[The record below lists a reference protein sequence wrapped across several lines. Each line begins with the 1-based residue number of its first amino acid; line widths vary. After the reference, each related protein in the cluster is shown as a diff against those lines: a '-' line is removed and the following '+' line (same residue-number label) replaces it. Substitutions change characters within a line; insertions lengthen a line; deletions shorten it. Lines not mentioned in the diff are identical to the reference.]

1 MPDDTRY
8 GPATPGNAAVVQ
20 EFLGHPTA
28 LQQPWVESPFFE
40 SQIETR
46 KLGPQEREW
55 ARTYHEQGYLV
66 LENFF
71 EPKLLDAI
79 ATDYARL
86 FDPHTRFDAPD
97 HVQRLLR
104 QDTNR
109 IQDAWWVS
117 KPVKKLAADER
128 MLSLLELLYGRKAIP
143 FQTLNF
149 VKGTEQATHSDAIH
163 FSSLPAR
170 YMCGVWVALEDITE
184 RNGPLNYYPGSH
196 KISELRLEEF
206 GVWAPDNEVGVGP
219 HYARYEDYVR
229 AVITSRHLEQ
239 KRLTCKKGT
248 ALIWASNLLHGGC
261 PILQPG
267 TTRLSQVTHYYFER
281 CLYYT
286 PILSNSV
293 LGEYCLK
300 DLLDLRTGRPLKH
313 TINGEELDLY
323 ALPNGRHRVARKGS
337 SRALGTLMPQAAPAP
352 EPAPAATPAPDPAPA
367 PALAV
372 PYPDAAGQPS
382 LATAFAGPSA
392 HLAEVRRTVLTLM
405 EQQARV
411 VHAAQNVD
419 PLEKARVLAQLCQ
432 VALAATEA
440 PPAG

>member
-1 MPDDTRY
+1 MTDESRY
-8 GPATPGNAAVVQ
+8 GPATPGNQAVVQ
-20 EFLGHPTA
+20 QFLTQPTA
-28 LQQPWVESPFFE
+28 LNQPWVESPFFS
-40 SQIETR
+40 SQIESRT
-46 KLGPQEREW
+46 LQPQERQW
-55 ARTYHEQGYLV
+55 ARTYYEQGYLV
-66 LENFF
+66 LEDFF

-79 ATDYARL
+79 VADYGRL
-86 FDPHTRFDAPD
+86 FDPTVRLDAPE
-97 HVQRLLR
+97 HVQKR
-104 QDTNR
+104 DTNR

-128 MLSLLELLYGRKAIP
+128 ILALLDLLYGRKAIP

-149 VKGTEQATHSDAIH
+149 VNGTEQATHSDAIH

-196 KISELRLEEF
+196 RVPELRLEEF
-206 GVWAPDNEVGVGP
+206 GVWAPDNETGVGP
-219 HYARYEDYVR
+219 HYTRYEDFVR
-229 AVITSRHLEQ
+229 AVITSRRLEQ

-261 PILQPG
+261 PILQLG

-300 DLLDLRTGRPLKH
+300 DLVDVRTGRPLKH

-337 SRALGTLMPQAAPAP
+337 SRALGTLMPPAPVDAAPAP
-352 EPAPAATPAPDPAPA
+352 APPAALAAPR
-367 PALAV
+367 
-372 PYPDAAGQPS
+372 PDAVTSA
-382 LATAFAGPSA
+382 APSA
-392 HLAEVRRTVLTLM
+392 HVADVRQTVLTLM
-405 EQQARV
+405 EQQARIV
-411 VHAAQNVD
+411 NATEGD
-419 PLEKARVLAQLCQ
+419 PIDKARVLAQLCQ
-432 VALAATEA
+432 VALNAVDGKAAPT
-440 PPAG
+440 P

>member
-1 MPDDTRY
+1 MTDDTRY

-20 EFLGHPTA
+20 EFLGQPTA

-40 SQIETR
+40 SQLESR

-66 LENFF
+66 LEDFF

-79 ATDYARL
+79 VAEYGRL
-86 FDPHTRFDAPD
+86 FERPTRFDVPD
-97 HVQRLLR
+97 HVQKLLT
-104 QDTNR
+104 QDVNR

-117 KPVKKLAADER
+117 KPVKRLAADDR
-128 MLSLLELLYGRKAIP
+128 ILGLLELLYCRKAIP

-196 KISELRLEEF
+196 RVPELRLEEF

-219 HYARYEDYVR
+219 HYGRYEDYVR
-229 AVITSRHLEQ
+229 AVITSRRLEQ

-300 DLLDLRTGRPLKH
+300 DLLDLRTGKPLKH
-313 TINGEELDLY
+313 TINGEELDFY

-337 SRALGTLMPQAAPAP
+337 SRALGTLMPPAPVHAAPVHAAPATAP
-352 EPAPAATPAPDPAPA
+352 PAELAAPR
-367 PALAV
+367 
-372 PYPDAAGQPS
+372 PDAVTSAA
-382 LATAFAGPSA
+382 LSA
-392 HLAEVRRTVLTLM
+392 HAADVRQTVLTLM
-405 EQQARV
+405 EQQARI
-411 VHAAQNVD
+411 VHATEGD
-419 PLEKARVLAQLCQ
+419 PIDKARVLAQLCQ
-432 VALAATEA
+432 VALNAVDGKAAPT
-440 PPAG
+440 P

>member
-1 MPDDTRY
+1 MTDESRY
-8 GPATPGNAAVVQ
+8 GPATPGNQAVVQ
-20 EFLGHPTA
+20 EFLTQPSA
-28 LQQPWVESPFFE
+28 LNQPWVESPFFA
-40 SQIETR
+40 SQIESR
-46 KLGPQEREW
+46 ALKPEERQW

-66 LENFF
+66 LEDFF
-71 EPKLLDAI
+71 EPRLLDAI
-79 ATDYARL
+79 VAEYGRL
-86 FDPHTRFDAPD
+86 FERPARFDVPD
-97 HVQRLLR
+97 HVQKLLT
-104 QDTNR
+104 QDVNR

-117 KPVKKLAADER
+117 KPVKRLAADDR
-128 MLSLLELLYGRKAIP
+128 ILALLELLYGRKAIP

-196 KISELRLEEF
+196 RVPELRLEEF

-229 AVITSRHLEQ
+229 AVITSKRLEQ
-239 KRLTCKKGT
+239 KRLTCRKGT

-286 PILSNSV
+286 PILSNGV

-300 DLLDLRTGRPLKH
+300 DLLDLRTGKPLKH
-313 TINGEELDLY
+313 TINGEEVDVY

-337 SRALGTLMPQAAPAP
+337 SRALGTLMPRLPEEPVTVPPPTASAAPAEP
-352 EPAPAATPAPDPAPA
+352 AAAPPAPAAPASHVD
-367 PALAV
+367 
-372 PYPDAAGQPS
+372 D
-382 LATAFAGPSA
+382 
-392 HLAEVRRTVLTLM
+392 VRRTVLTLM

-411 VHAAQNVD
+411 VHQTAGVD

-432 VALAATEA
+432 VALAAA
-440 PPAG
+440 DGAR

>member
-1 MPDDTRY
+1 
-8 GPATPGNAAVVQ
+8 
-20 EFLGHPTA
+20 
-28 LQQPWVESPFFE
+28 
-40 SQIETR
+40 
-46 KLGPQEREW
+46 
-55 ARTYHEQGYLV
+55 V
-66 LENFF
+66 LEDFF

-79 ATDYARL
+79 VAEYGRL
-86 FDPHTRFDAPD
+86 FDPSVRLDAPE
-97 HVQRLLR
+97 HVQKR
-104 QDTNR
+104 DANR

-128 MLSLLELLYGRKAIP
+128 ILALLELLYGRKAIP

-149 VKGTEQATHSDAIH
+149 VNGTEQATHSDAIH

-196 KISELRLEEF
+196 RVPELRLEEF

-219 HYARYEDYVR
+219 HYTRYEDFVR
-229 AVITSRHLEQ
+229 AVITSRRLEQ

-300 DLLDLRTGRPLKH
+300 DLVDVRTGKPLKH

-323 ALPNGRHRVARKGS
+323 ALPNGRHRVARRGS
-337 SRALGTLMPQAAPAP
+337 SRALGTLMPRLAEEPVSVPPAASASAPA
-352 EPAPAATPAPDPAPA
+352 EPAAAQPGPVAAVAPSSRVAD
-367 PALAV
+367 
-372 PYPDAAGQPS
+372 
-382 LATAFAGPSA
+382 
-392 HLAEVRRTVLTLM
+392 VRQTVLTLM

-411 VHAAQNVD
+411 VNQTAGVD
-419 PLEKARVLAQLCQ
+419 PLEKARVLAHLCQ
-432 VALAATEA
+432 VALAAADGQA
-440 PPAG
+440 PR